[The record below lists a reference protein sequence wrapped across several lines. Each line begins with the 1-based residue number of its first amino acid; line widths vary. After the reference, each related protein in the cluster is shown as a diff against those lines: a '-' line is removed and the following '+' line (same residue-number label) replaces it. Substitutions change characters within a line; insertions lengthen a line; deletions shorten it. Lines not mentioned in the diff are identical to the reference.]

1 MGSLRQSQFEE
12 FLIKSV
18 LAPGCFLCYNRIM
31 EMVLVL
37 DFGSQYTQL
46 IARRVRELGV
56 FSQIVPYHTPLEEIK
71 KMAPQAIILSGGPQS
86 VYDQDA
92 PLPDKAL
99 FSLPVPLLGIC
110 YGLQVMVHTLGGKVH
125 PSSKREYGFAQLR
138 VKDSQGLLKGLS
150 PKAQVWMSHG
160 DSVGEVP
167 PGFIISGWTQN
178 CPVAVVENREKKYFG
193 VQFHPEVVHTQEG
206 RQLLANFL
214 FAIAGLQADWSMQ
227 SFIGQKVDEIRR
239 QVGPEKVI
247 CGLSGGID
255 SLVTALLIERA
266 IQDRLIC
273 VLVDNGLLR
282 KGQYEEL
289 LECFKK
295 QFSFNLKG
303 RQESD
308 RFLKRLKGILSPE
321 MKRKIIGEEFIRVF
335 EDEATREGGVRFLA
349 QGTIYPDVIESVP
362 VKGPSAS
369 IKSHHNVGGLPAQ
382 HGFQLVEPL
391 RELFKDEVREVARQ
405 LGVPQDI
412 IRQHPFPGPGLA
424 VRVVGEITKE
434 RLDLLREVDA
444 ILVEEVKK
452 ARLYAQL
459 WQAFAVLLPVKS
471 VGVMGDKRTYQRV
484 VALRLVTSVDGMT
497 ADWYPASPRFLN
509 RVATRII
516 NEVDGVNRVVYD
528 ITSKPPG
535 TIEWE

>member
-1 MGSLRQSQFEE
+1 VGSLRQSQFEE

-71 KMAPQAIILSGGPQS
+71 KMAPRAIILSGGPQS

-92 PLPDKAL
+92 PLPEKAL

-227 SFIGQKVDEIRR
+227 SFVEQKVDEIRR

-273 VLVDNGLLR
+273 VLVDNGLLLP
-282 KGQYEEL
+282 GDEEKNNWRRVHP
-289 LECFKK
+289 CF
-295 QFSFNLKG
+295 
-303 RQESD
+303 
-308 RFLKRLKGILSPE
+308 
-321 MKRKIIGEEFIRVF
+321 
-335 EDEATREGGVRFLA
+335 
-349 QGTIYPDVIESVP
+349 
-362 VKGPSAS
+362 
-369 IKSHHNVGGLPAQ
+369 
-382 HGFQLVEPL
+382 
-391 RELFKDEVREVARQ
+391 
-405 LGVPQDI
+405 
-412 IRQHPFPGPGLA
+412 
-424 VRVVGEITKE
+424 
-434 RLDLLREVDA
+434 
-444 ILVEEVKK
+444 
-452 ARLYAQL
+452 
-459 WQAFAVLLPVKS
+459 
-471 VGVMGDKRTYQRV
+471 
-484 VALRLVTSVDGMT
+484 
-497 ADWYPASPRFLN
+497 
-509 RVATRII
+509 
-516 NEVDGVNRVVYD
+516 
-528 ITSKPPG
+528 
-535 TIEWE
+535 